1 MLPGSGRFRR
11 NKRELS
17 FQYKR
22 QIVHLNYDLTGN
34 TEGSTILLIHGF
46 LSSNA
51 QWMPNIEAL
60 GRDHKL
66 VLVELWGHGES
77 PTPEAA
83 DFTIER
89 YDHELEQIRLELGI
103 NQWSV
108 VGQSYAAGL
117 VVRYSIN
124 HPERTHRIVVTNS
137 RSAFSDLSTHQRH
150 SPQEGSTQIM
160 KQTSNRHLP
169 IHPIHAKRLPEGIK
183 TRLVEMADNISSE
196 AIDRG
201 GLIARKLNVMDIIDN
216 VTVPMM
222 LTNGIYEKSFQPAAA
237 KIKEEF
243 PAIRVADLLA
253 GHAVNIEAAD
263 EFNKAVLD
271 FIN

>member
-1 MLPGSGRFRR
+1 MAATSKAVVENFGPTQPGELRHSATKADTVPASKDEIDADRLWQVSQEQT
-11 NKRELS
+11 ELS

-22 QIVHLNYDLTGN
+22 QIVRLNYDLTGN

-183 TRLVEMADNISSE
+183 TRLVEMADNIVGS
-196 AIDRG
+196 D
-201 GLIARKLNVMDIIDN
+201 
-216 VTVPMM
+216 
-222 LTNGIYEKSFQPAAA
+222 
-237 KIKEEF
+237 
-243 PAIRVADLLA
+243 
-253 GHAVNIEAAD
+253 
-263 EFNKAVLD
+263 
-271 FIN
+271 